1 MVMRRGGAARGALA
15 VLLAAFAGTARAQD
29 DAAPT
34 SDVVSIEQRAGY
46 VDAVRRIATGEE
58 AAGLAALAE
67 ILARH
72 GDDPDIYMLHF
83 NAACGHA
90 RRGELD
96 LAFAALDRAVRGG
109 YGIHP
114 GRLHNL
120 KHDPDLEKLRADAR
134 FAAAVAQAEAL
145 AQAIEASWGELT
157 AAHEFVPPP
166 TGDATQDAAPLPLLI
181 VLHPYGA
188 ERGEFARRWFEPFCA
203 EHRFALLAPGGR
215 KIIAPERFA
224 FFAGAGDFVDMFR
237 LEQRHVLAALDALR
251 KRVVIDPA
259 RIYVAGAGQGA
270 GFGFALAVRNPQWV
284 RGAVLFDGGYAP
296 ATLKDWE
303 AHAARFGRRIA
314 LVHRDDDPRYPL
326 APLEAYATQLSTR
339 GLQVELFAGPTGP
352 ERDGAAV
359 AAELGARI
367 AWIDEVP
374 FQCKPDDGR

>member
-1 MVMRRGGAARGALA
+1 MVMRRRGAARGALA
-15 VLLAAFAGTARAQD
+15 MVLALLAGTARAQD

-34 SDVVSIEQRAGY
+34 ADVVTIERRAGY
-46 VDAVRRIATGEE
+46 VEAVRMIATGEE
-58 AAGLAALAE
+58 AAGLEALAA
-67 ILARH
+67 ILAAH
-72 GDDPDIYMLHF
+72 GDDPDVYMLHF

-90 RRGELD
+90 RRGELEP
-96 LAFAALDRAVRGG
+96 AFAALDRAVRGG

-114 GRLHNL
+114 GRRHNL
-120 KHDPDLEKLRADAR
+120 KHDPDLENLRADPR
-134 FAAAVAQAEAL
+134 WAAAVAQAEAL
-145 AQAIEASWGELT
+145 AQAIEASWEGLIS
-157 AAHEFVPPP
+157 AHEFIPPP
-166 TGDATQDAAPLPLLI
+166 TGDAAVDAAPLPLLI

-188 ERGEFARRWFEPFCA
+188 ERAEFAQRWFEPFCA

-224 FFAGAGDFVDMFR
+224 FFAGPGDFVDLFR
-237 LEQRHVLAALDALR
+237 LEQRHVLAALTALR
-251 KRVVIDPA
+251 TRVAIDPA

-296 ATLKDWE
+296 VTLKDWE
-303 AHAARFGRRIA
+303 EQAVRFGRRIA
-314 LVHRDDDPRYPL
+314 LVHRDGDPRYPL

-352 ERDGAAV
+352 DRDGAAV
-359 AAELGARI
+359 AAELAARI

-374 FQCKPDDGR
+374 FQRQPEGGR